1 MTNDKLAI
9 AVKHHQAGR
18 LIEAE
23 EMYRQILQAKPDRAD
38 IYNNLGV
45 VLQAQGKL
53 EDAIAFYQHAI
64 TLNPNNA
71 EAYNNLGYAFEEQ
84 GKVEEAIASYQQAVA
99 ANPKN
104 AEAHYN
110 MGNVFDAAGKL
121 EEAIASYQ
129 QAIALNP
136 DYANAHYN
144 LGLVLWKQDKL
155 EDAIA
160 SYQKAL
166 TLNPDDAEAHN
177 NLGNALQEQNKLE
190 DAIAHYQKAL
200 TLNPNYAQAY
210 NNLGNAL
217 QEEGKLEDAIAHY
230 QKALALNPHNAEAH
244 NNLGNAFEDW
254 GKLEDAIAY
263 YQQAL
268 ILNPNYANAY
278 NNLGNLFLAQGK
290 LAEGQ
295 TLLRQA
301 IVLKPNFAEA
311 HQNLGLSLL
320 LTGDFKNGFAEYKW
334 RWKTGEFIAK
344 SLPYPLW
351 DGSSLQG
358 KTILLVCEQGFGD
371 NIQFIRYAP
380 LIAQLGCRVIVV
392 CYEALLRLFSSVA
405 GIEQLVTMGSVV
417 EFDVHSPLMSLPH
430 ILGTTLETVPAQIPY
445 LAPPQPYPFTLEAP
459 PETRL
464 KVGIVWAGSP
474 ANKNDRYR
482 SCQLKHFLSL
492 LDIPQIAFYS
502 LQKEPKTAELTQL
515 GILGKVQDLSEK
527 LNDFA
532 DTAAA
537 IAQLDLIIS
546 VDTAVAHLAGAMG
559 KPVWVLLTKIPDWRW
574 MLEGENSPWYPT
586 MRLFRQSQHGD
597 WPGIFERVAIALQN
611 WVAEL
616 HKNADQV
623 GLTDRSSQEK
633 LIETINYD
641 DKNLLP
647 VDGFNRLKKCRHGVF
662 LYNINHTYIGRTID
676 IYGEYSEAEIELFQQ
691 IVQPNDLVVDV
702 GANIGVHT
710 VFFAR
715 AVGSTG
721 TVMAFEPQ
729 RIIFQNLCANLSLN
743 SVINTYS
750 YNVAVGDAI
759 GSIKV
764 PVLDYES
771 ANNFSG
777 HIEGELVQVITIDSL
792 NLPYC
797 RLIKLDVEGMEL
809 KVLQGAANTI
819 IRLKPIFYIK
829 NDRQENLAAS
839 ISYLDSLDYQMY
851 WHMTPLYNSNNYFQN
866 SENVFGNIVSMNM
879 LCLHSS
885 VSLTVSGVELVE
897 VTALPYLR

>member
-1 MTNDKLAI
+1 MSNDKLAI
-9 AVKHHQAGR
+9 ALKHHQAGR

-23 EMYRQILQAKPDRAD
+23 EIYREILQVKPDRAD
-38 IYNNLGV
+38 IHNNLGV
-45 VLQAQGKL
+45 VLQAQRKL
-53 EDAIAFYQHAI
+53 EDAIASYQQAV
-64 TLNPNNA
+64 TLNPSNA

-84 GKVEEAIASYQQAVA
+84 GKVEEAIASYQQSIA
-99 ANPKN
+99 ANPHN

-110 MGNVFDAAGKL
+110 LGNIFDAAGKL

-144 LGLVLWKQDKL
+144 LGVALWKQDKL

-166 TLNPDDAEAHN
+166 TLNPNDAEAHN
-177 NLGNALQEQNKLE
+177 NLGNALQEQGKLE
-190 DAIAHYQKAL
+190 DAIASYQKAL

-244 NNLGNAFEDW
+244 NNLGNAFEEW

-278 NNLGNLFLAQGK
+278 NNLGNILLAQGK
-290 LAEGQ
+290 LAEAQ

-301 IVLKPNFAEA
+301 LILKPNFAEA
-311 HQNLGLSLL
+311 HQNLAISLL
-320 LTGDFKNGFAEYKW
+320 LTGDFKNGFAEYEW
-334 RWKTGEFIAK
+334 RWQTKEFIRK
-344 SLPYPLW
+344 SLPYPIW

-392 CYEALLRLFSSVA
+392 CYEALLRLFSTVA
-405 GIEQLVTMGSVV
+405 GIEQIVTTGAIVQF
-417 EFDVHSPLMSLPH
+417 EIHAPLLNLPH
-430 ILGTTLETVPAQIPY
+430 LFGTTLETIPASIPY
-445 LAPPQPYPFTLEAP
+445 LEAQQPYPFTLQAP
-459 PETRL
+459 PETLL
-464 KVGIVWAGSP
+464 KVGIVWAGSS
-474 ANKNDRYR
+474 AHKNDRNR
-482 SCQLKHFLSL
+482 SCELKHFLSL

-502 LQKEPKTAELTQL
+502 LQKEPKAADLAKI
-515 GILGKVQDLSEK
+515 GIVKVQDLSEK
-527 LNDFA
+527 FNDFA

-574 MLEGENSPWYPT
+574 MLEGEDSPWYPT
-586 MRLFRQSQHGD
+586 MRLFRQSREGD
-597 WPGIFERVAIALQN
+597 WAEIFERVAVALQN
-611 WVAEL
+611 LVAEL
-616 HKNADQV
+616 HKNDEQV
-623 GLTDRSSQEK
+623 GLTDRYSQEK
-633 LIETINYD
+633 LIETINHD
-641 DKNLLP
+641 DKNLLSA
-647 VDGFNRLKKCRHGVF
+647 DGFNRLKKCRHGVF
-662 LYNINHTYIGRTID
+662 LYNINDTYIGRHLD
-676 IYGEYSEAEIELFQQ
+676 IYGEYGEAEIELFQQ
-691 IVQPNDLVVDV
+691 IVKNNDLVVDV
-702 GANIGVHT
+702 GANIGIRT
-710 VFFAR
+710 LFFAS
-715 AVGSTG
+715 AVGSAG

-729 RIIFQNLCANLSLN
+729 RIIFQNLCANLALN

-750 YNVAVGDAI
+750 YNVAVGDVI

-764 PVLDYES
+764 PVIDYDR
-771 ANNFSG
+771 ANNFG
-777 HIEGELVQVITIDSL
+777 DRIEGELVQVITIDSL

-797 RLIKLDVEGMEL
+797 RLINLDVGGMEL
-809 KVLQGAANTI
+809 KVLQGGANTI
-819 IRLKPIFYIK
+819 IRLKPILYIK
-829 NDRQENLAAS
+829 NETQGNLTS
-839 ISYLDSLDYQMY
+839 TISYLDSLEYKMY
-851 WHMTPLYNSNNYFQN
+851 WHITPFYNANNYLQN
-866 SENVFGNIVSMNM
+866 PENLFGNIVSMNM
-879 LCLHSS
+879 LCLHTSLG
-885 VSLTVSGVELVE
+885 LTVSGVELIE
-897 VTALPYLR
+897 VIS